1 MHIESGEHHGHTKH
15 RGTRLVVLL
24 ACIGGLAGCAAS
36 SQSSAPPA
44 TAQTEPEPNSVIEK
58 DRQMAFSRESPAPDP
73 ENTPSNPQGAATMPT
88 PGVSPTLQ
96 PTRAESHTPTTSEE
110 VSAQPQN
117 AEGLPPADPAMLKQD
132 QKAIDKAAATSE
144 RLADHTAAQTK
155 NARDRAAVPAG
166 TPKSTG
172 TADKTPTADKTAAA
186 DKTDK
191 TNASDKHSADNTARN
206 KRDQDDQTLTPIDQS
221 NAPSDL
227 QLTAAVRRAIVGAE
241 GLSFTAKNVKII
253 SADGRVTLRGPVKSA
268 AEKSRVEQVAR
279 QAAGAA
285 PVASQLEIEK

>member
-1 MHIESGEHHGHTKH
+1 MHIESGEHHGHTNH

-24 ACIGGLAGCAAS
+24 ACIGGLAGCAGS

-44 TAQTEPEPNSVIEK
+44 TAQTEPEPNSVLEK

-73 ENTPSNPQGAATMPT
+73 ENTPSNPQGAAAMPT

-96 PTRAESHTPTTSEE
+96 PTRAESHTPTTSEDT
-110 VSAQPQN
+110 SGLGQN
-117 AEGLPPADPAMLKQD
+117 AEGMPPADPAMLKQD

-155 NARDRAAVPAG
+155 NARDRTAVPAG

-172 TADKTPTADKTAAA
+172 TADKTPTADKAPAA

-191 TNASDKHSADNTARN
+191 ANASDKHAADNTARN
-206 KRDQDDQTLTPIDQS
+206 KRDQNDKSLTPIDQS
-221 NAPSDL
+221 NESSDL
-227 QLTAAVRRAIVGAE
+227 QLTAAVRRAIVGAD

-253 SADGRVTLRGPVKSA
+253 STDGQVTLRGPVKSA
-268 AEKSRVEQVAR
+268 AEKSQVEQVAR

-285 PVASQLEIEK
+285 PVVSKLEIEK

>member
-1 MHIESGEHHGHTKH
+1 
-15 RGTRLVVLL
+15 
-24 ACIGGLAGCAAS
+24 
-36 SQSSAPPA
+36 
-44 TAQTEPEPNSVIEK
+44 
-58 DRQMAFSRESPAPDP
+58 
-73 ENTPSNPQGAATMPT
+73 
-88 PGVSPTLQ
+88 
-96 PTRAESHTPTTSEE
+96 
-110 VSAQPQN
+110 
-117 AEGLPPADPAMLKQD
+117 MLKQD
-132 QKAIDKAAATSE
+132 QKVIDKTAATSE

-155 NARDRAAVPAG
+155 NARDRTAVPAG

-172 TADKTPTADKTAAA
+172 TADKTPTATNNPSA
-186 DKTDK
+186 DNTDK
-191 TNASDKHSADNTARN
+191 ANASDKHAADNTARN
-206 KRDQDDQTLTPIDQS
+206 KRDQDAKALTPVDQS

-253 SADGRVTLRGPVKSA
+253 AADGRVTLRGPVKSA